1 MVLASGWRALMRCC
15 QPVLPTPKA
24 TASDHQAQVPSFVGR
39 VDEGEF
45 NLEWKTAT
53 NDRVGCRRTTR
64 DNTVCHQ
71 AMHLGDTCATPTA
84 ATEDIG
90 SECDWTADDAAVV
103 PSLWSGFDDEAL
115 MLQSTSAVTDPLAC
129 RSSGCESATRFRP
142 LLLSDLLSAE
152 SSDEIDLELAMD
164 PYEPVVLSLSL
175 SQIDEEEIS
184 TETKSLCG
192 CGQQRVCTPRVATTP
207 ENGAHDTRYL
217 CWTPTPR
224 SEEFD
229 SESENGPCEAA
240 AVPWSFSQTN
250 EQRLYTSRTTPRDHR
265 VTRQRT
271 SRGRLFPSK
280 AQLLSDL
287 RLTLIEAIDQMDSRS
302 AIVTGITGVDSSCFS
317 RVEDGEV
324 DFEDNGNCRVAC
336 PRRQH
341 PRRRRR
347 GRGRRRPIPCYTAEV
362 EQVVHLPKDEST
374 VDEITGIPYFIEDVN
389 IEDIC
394 FYRVTANNR
403 RVAHAQTPRERNILK
418 NFLSNAMR
426 HMLPPSVEDFYAMPT
441 QITNGVRI
449 NGGPSILARGDEDE
463 PEDQKA
469 LQDANSISPGRA
481 TPGRK
486 LRRKQAGTEKRCT
499 YRVILR
505 HQEIIVS
512 SESEEDYDGPLSP
525 VSEEASMIRF
535 CHSPSK
541 QNRTTQLH
549 QDPRETPAIFPVP
562 SQCPRK
568 PTKRRKTSTQTFVV
582 CAASLLHVPRTAE
595 RPTRS
600 LPPRRVSVP
609 LRQSSK
615 ETVTRRI
622 RRGPKKTSMIR
633 FCHSPSK
640 QNRTTQLH
648 QDPRETPAIFP
659 VPSQCPRK
667 PTKRR
672 KTSTQTFVVCAASL
686 LHVPRTA
693 ERPTRSLPPRRVSV
707 PLRQSSKETVTRR
720 IRRGPKKTSMI
731 RFCHSPSK

>member
-84 ATEDIG
+84 ASEDIG

-469 LQDANSISPGRA
+469 LQDANSVSPGRA

-525 VSEEASMIRF
+525 VSEEDIDDTFLPRSLEAESDDAAPSGSEGDASDLSSAFAM
-535 CHSPSK
+535 
-541 QNRTTQLH
+541 
-549 QDPRETPAIFPVP
+549 
-562 SQCPRK
+562 
-568 PTKRRKTSTQTFVV
+568 STQADEEAQDFDRDLRRVHSVASSRTSYSRATDTEPPATPSLG
-582 CAASLLHVPRTAE
+582 AASSEFEGDSDEENSSWSEEDSDDTFLPQSLEAE
-595 RPTRS
+595 SDDAAPSGSEGDASDLSSAFAMSTQADEDAQDFDRD
-600 LPPRRVSVP
+600 LRRVHSVA
-609 LRQSSK
+609 SS
-615 ETVTRRI
+615 R
-622 RRGPKKTSMIR
+622 TSYSR
-633 FCHSPSK
+633 ATDTEPPATPS
-640 QNRTTQLH
+640 LG
-648 QDPRETPAIFP
+648 
-659 VPSQCPRK
+659 
-667 PTKRR
+667 
-672 KTSTQTFVVCAASL
+672 AASS
-686 LHVPRTA
+686 
-693 ERPTRSLPPRRVSV
+693 EFEGDSD
-707 PLRQSSKETVTRR
+707 
-720 IRRGPKKTSMI
+720 
-731 RFCHSPSK
+731 